1 MSEMNERLEV
11 TYELVQTKVQD
22 KAAKQSEKSLSKLTA
37 SAANTQA
44 TMAAAAGAA
53 VGAIAAIAGAMFLT
67 VGAASKFEESFAG
80 IRKTVDGSE
89 SDFRR
94 LGSQIRDLALDIPVT
109 TSALNQIGELGGQL
123 GVSISGLENFIET
136 IAKLGVAT
144 RLSTENAALGLA
156 RLSEIFNL
164 PEGEIDNLAS
174 SLVDLGNNFAALEDE
189 ILSTSLRLAAG
200 AKVAGATVSD
210 VLGIATALQAV
221 GVQSQAG
228 GTAMARVFQ
237 QIQIAASSGGKQLE
251 TFTKITGLT
260 VQEFQSLARENP
272 AQVLNIFVQ
281 ELARVSKEG
290 GNTVAILDELGLKQQ
305 RTIRALLAV
314 GEAGDLLTRTLV
326 TANTAFEANIALQ
339 EESEKRFETFKSQ
352 TKLLGNEITELR
364 IQVGNK
370 LLPAA
375 KSLISVF
382 RSLVGGFNNADT
394 ASKDLAIT
402 TKTLFAGIVALSG
415 AVTMLTFLKT
425 ALAPIL
431 AANAMTHLELAAAIK
446 TGEVANLKATK
457 AAAGMMKAMKGLKM
471 AIPVIGL
478 AVAAL
483 SIGVSVYRRNQ
494 EKATEAATDFLQNR
508 VASISITD
516 NVIAKE
522 KELNAA
528 LNLPNVSDARIEFL
542 EAELEALKEIEARI
556 KTNTMKNFFKNA
568 GLNKEEAE
576 AAQLGIAEVA
586 EEVANFFNNGFN
598 ESFKLDIEESG
609 GSLFN
614 VVQAENSLAL
624 LEGHLEN
631 LGTSFSEVVG
641 DPESMLATFALL
653 EQQGIPAFS
662 LFDTVIQGAEQAAG
676 AAEKGLMSFSTE
688 TTKGVQPLLK
698 NIDALRLLGQAMTGV
713 DIEGEALNAV
723 IQTQLD
729 SFNALESRQG
739 EVALTIEDVQNDFSL
754 YVQVLKDLDSA
765 TQQSDSSQESLLE
778 TAFQL
783 SDQVSDNIIA
793 LKEFSKVLDTLGR
806 IAPKSLDAIFEGM
819 ERTEERTIF
828 LRQEIIKL
836 SKDNT
841 KLAIALSEMPI
852 EESIGLLLS
861 LAEATPEQI
870 NKIEEAIVS
879 TNEELRNLVLDDE
892 QIAAFVSEQKAAL
905 GAADGLVKLNAA
917 INVQAEGQLQN
928 QMDLNEAAL
937 EAIQMVRDEAEAQ
950 ENIAEIKE
958 KIATMN
964 EDLVVGQM
972 RITQEKMREVELLE
986 AQESFAESIRQ
997 FGIEGVITNEEE
1009 LGILQQQMNLTRMR
1023 DKLEGKMSN
1032 RDKQRLRDKEKEVK
1046 FLKLAVE
1053 QGVAEQLDLDVAQDE
1068 LDKLKDPLTDN
1079 EEKMLDLQIKI
1090 ADAELKLAEAQAK
1103 RLDGSVISAM
1113 KQVNDATNLGADA
1126 ANAMAEAE
1134 SELADALLDSNIQ
1147 AQKNSD
1153 RINELLLQ
1161 YPNLKGAISD
1171 IAKDIGIP
1179 QTILDATLIGIDA
1192 SKSAYEVAL
1201 EEFRQLGRDA
1211 MYDIDEIA
1219 KYIENALNIDLNL
1232 PSPEEIAN
1240 NMGFDFGGPT
1250 IFDRKQRFNMEGYNK
1265 FHDQMNNYTGGN
1277 VPIGRSSVVGELG
1290 PETIMSTPSGT
1301 SVFANRQNSKSSGV
1315 TVANMNVNITG
1326 LPADP
1331 ISARKAAINIRR
1343 ELNKLES
1350 EGTAGTGLRNR

>member
-1 MSEMNERLEV
+1 MADMNKDLRV

-89 SDFRR
+89 ADFRK
-94 LGSQIRDLALDIPVT
+94 LGGQIRDLALDIPVT

-156 RLSEIFNL
+156 RLSEIFQL

-251 TFTKITGLT
+251 TFTTVTGLT

-281 ELARVSKEG
+281 ELARISKEG
-290 GNTVAILDELGLKQQ
+290 GNTVAILDDLGLKQQ

-339 EESEKRFETFKSQ
+339 EEAEKRFETFKSQ

-364 IQVGNK
+364 IQIGNK

-375 KSLISVF
+375 KALISVF
-382 RSLVGGFNNADT
+382 TALVAGFNNADT
-394 ASKDLAIT
+394 TSKSLAVT
-402 TKTLFAGIVALSG
+402 TKALFTAIITLSG
-415 AVTMLTFLKT
+415 AVSTLTFLKT
-425 ALAPIL
+425 AIQPIL

-446 TGEVANLKATK
+446 AGEVANLKYVGAATK
-457 AAAGMMKAMKGLKM
+457 MLGIMRAMKI
-471 AIPVIGL
+471 AIPVIGI

-483 SIGVSVYRRNQ
+483 SIGTAAYRRNQ
-494 EKATEAATDFLQNR
+494 EKANEAAEEFLDNR
-508 VASISITD
+508 AASVSITD
-516 NVIAKE
+516 KVIAKE
-522 KELNAA
+522 NELAA
-528 LNLPNVSDARIEFL
+528 ARGRTDVSDARIEFL

-556 KTNTMKNFFKNA
+556 KASTMQNFFENA

-576 AAQLGIAEVA
+576 SAQLAIADVSKEVSNFFEKGIDQSFKTDIFDATGGNVLKFSVA
-586 EEVANFFNNGFN
+586 E
-598 ESFKLDIEESG
+598 S
-609 GSLFN
+609 
-614 VVQAENSLAL
+614 SLAEL
-624 LEGHLEN
+624 DEALEGI
-631 LGTSFSEVVG
+631 GTSFAEVSQ
-641 DPESMLATFALL
+641 DPEQMFASFAVL
-653 EQQGIPAFS
+653 EQQGIPAFQHYEDI
-662 LFDTVIQGAEQAAG
+662 LKAVNQATSVT
-676 AAEKGLMSFSTE
+676 SFGQMQLSDASKE
-688 TTKGVQPLLK
+688 GIANLLG
-698 NIDALRLLGQAMTGV
+698 NADALNLVKEAMGQV
-713 DIEGEALNAV
+713 DLEGDALNNV
-723 IQTQLD
+723 IQTQID
-729 SFNALESRQG
+729 AFNALESRQG
-739 EVALTIEDVQNDFSL
+739 ETAITLEDVQNDFSV
-754 YVQVLKDLDSA
+754 YVQILKELDAA
-765 TQQSDSSQESLLE
+765 TQTADDSQKSLLE

-783 SDQVSDNIIA
+783 SDQVNENIIK
-793 LKEFSKVLDTLGR
+793 LKEFSSTLESLGR
-806 IAPKSLDAIFEGM
+806 IAPKSLDAIFKGM
-819 ERTEERTIF
+819 ERTEERTVF
-828 LRQEIIKL
+828 LRQEVIKL
-836 SKDNT
+836 AKDNT
-841 KLAIALSEMPI
+841 KLAIALTQMPI

-870 NKIEEAIVS
+870 NEIEEAIVS
-879 TNEELRNLVLDDE
+879 TNDELRNLVLDED
-892 QIAAFVSEQKAAL
+892 QIAAFVSEQKMAL

-917 INVQAEGQLQN
+917 INVEAEGQLQK
-928 QMDLNEAAL
+928 QMDLNAAAL
-937 EAIQMVRDEAEAQ
+937 EAIQMSREEAEAQ
-950 ENIAEIKE
+950 ENIADLKE
-958 KIATMN
+958 KIKTMN
-964 EDLVVGQM
+964 EDLVVGQL

-986 AQESFAESIRQ
+986 AQDSLAESIRN
-997 FGIEGVITNEEE
+997 FGLEGVITNEEE
-1009 LGILQQQMNLTRMR
+1009 LNILQQQMNLTRMR

-1079 EEKMLDLQIKI
+1079 EEKMLDLQVKI
-1090 ADAELKLAEAQAK
+1090 AEAELALAEAQAK

-1113 KQVNDATNLGADA
+1113 QEVNDATNLGAVA
-1126 ANAMAEAE
+1126 ADAMAEAE
-1134 SELADALLDSNIQ
+1134 SDLAEALLDAKIQ
-1147 AQKNSD
+1147 ASGNRD
-1153 RINELLLQ
+1153 RMNELLLL
-1161 YPNLKGAISD
+1161 YPNLKGAITD
-1171 IAKDIGIP
+1171 VAKDIGIP
-1179 QTILDATLIGIDA
+1179 QSILDATLVGIDQ
-1192 SKSAYEVAL
+1192 SKLKYEEAL
-1201 EEFRQLGRDA
+1201 EEYKRLGREA
-1211 MYDIDEIA
+1211 MFDIEEIA
-1219 KYIENALNIDLNL
+1219 DYIENALNIDLNL
-1232 PSPEEIAN
+1232 PSAEEIAK
-1240 NMGFDFGGPT
+1240 NMGIPYGDVDVDDINRRQYYLPQFGS
-1250 IFDRKQRFNMEGYNK
+1250 R
-1265 FHDQMNNYTGGN
+1265 MNNYTGGN
-1277 VPIGRSSVVGELG
+1277 VPIGRTSVVGELG

-1301 SVFANRQNSKSSGV
+1301 SVFANRQNASSGGV